1 MGHTTL
7 LPIPH
12 QVSNKKHLHFASNPF
27 SPRFEKL
34 TKVLPIGGMVDKYT
48 RMIATF
54 RSEMDR
60 VTRFFKKQQNNAP
73 VPRNFPETS
82 GRIYWVRSLLYHLK
96 HFIDHFEEEENLKK
110 MPEYRKLVKQYND
123 TGVFLM
129 KFELQEQV
137 FFVNPHPIS
146 FLTIQTVFRRSSE
159 TRESVRLS
167 R

>member
-1 MGHTTL
+1 MY
-7 LPIPH
+7 
-12 QVSNKKHLHFASNPF
+12 SF

-137 FFVNPHPIS
+137 IF
-146 FLTIQTVFRRSSE
+146 
-159 TRESVRLS
+159 
-167 R
+167 

>member
-1 MGHTTL
+1 M
-7 LPIPH
+7 
-12 QVSNKKHLHFASNPF
+12 
-27 SPRFEKL
+27 
-34 TKVLPIGGMVDKYT
+34 DKYT

-146 FLTIQTVFRRSSE
+146 FLTIQTIFRKSSE

>member
-1 MGHTTL
+1 M
-7 LPIPH
+7 
-12 QVSNKKHLHFASNPF
+12 
-27 SPRFEKL
+27 
-34 TKVLPIGGMVDKYT
+34 DKYT

-137 FFVNPHPIS
+137 IYPIS
-146 FLTIQTVFRRSSE
+146 
-159 TRESVRLS
+159 LS
-167 R
+167 L

>member
-1 MGHTTL
+1 MGHTSL

-12 QVSNKKHLHFASNPF
+12 QVFKTIICNANFAFNSTALLSSDSHGF

-96 HFIDHFEEEENLKK
+96 HFIDHFEEEDNLKK

-137 FFVNPHPIS
+137 ILMSNIFIS
-146 FLTIQTVFRRSSE
+146 HK
-159 TRESVRLS
+159 
-167 R
+167 

>member
-1 MGHTTL
+1 M
-7 LPIPH
+7 
-12 QVSNKKHLHFASNPF
+12 
-27 SPRFEKL
+27 
-34 TKVLPIGGMVDKYT
+34 DKYT

-137 FFVNPHPIS
+137 FFVNPHPTS
-146 FLTIQTVFRRSSE
+146 FLTIQTMCRRSSE

>member
-1 MGHTTL
+1 MGHATL

-12 QVSNKKHLHFASNPF
+12 KVFKPLRFQQHIQF
-27 SPRFEKL
+27 SSLLDTFSSRFEKL

-137 FFVNPHPIS
+137 IYPIS
-146 FLTIQTVFRRSSE
+146 
-159 TRESVRLS
+159 LS
-167 R
+167 L